1 MEVRVFAPCCKN
13 KVLTYSHHSPYWNLM
28 AAELQLV
35 QVFQDLFYWSP
46 IKAAIHFLPFGV
58 TGAITTVVVGTY
70 GQLVP
75 RRILLVFGQFCMVVG
90 TTLFALADT
99 PDKYWSYIFPGMI
112 VNMVGLA
119 LSYVGASVTTMA
131 GAPKGEEGVVG
142 AILYTSF
149 QIGSTIGIA
158 IVSSIALSVNQKLP
172 MDPLSQHKGYAAS
185 FWSVLGMHGIMIII
199 SLIFVR
205 D

>member
-1 MEVRVFAPCCKN
+1 
-13 KVLTYSHHSPYWNLM
+13 M
-28 AAELQLV
+28 ASELNFV
-35 QVFQDLFYWSP
+35 QIFQDLFYWSP

-58 TGAITTVVVGTY
+58 TGFITTISVGTY
-70 GQLVP
+70 GHLIP
-75 RRILLVFGQFCMVVG
+75 RRVLLIAGQVCMAVG
-90 TTLFALADT
+90 SVLFALADT

-112 VNMVGLA
+112 VNMIGLA

-149 QIGSTIGIA
+149 QIGSTIGVA
-158 IVSSIALSVNQKLP
+158 IVSSITLSINQKLP
-172 MDPLSQHKGYAAS
+172 MDVLSQHKGYEAS

-199 SLIFVR
+199 SLLFVR